1 VQGYGDP
8 NAKLMFIG
16 EAPGMDESFRS
27 HRPFTG
33 PAGDELTRF
42 LKGIDIDREDIY
54 LTNVVKCNPP
64 GNEDPLPEVIKR
76 CDYYLMKEMRAI
88 SPKVF
93 VTLGGI
99 ALRHFNPYLILD
111 MVWGIPQ
118 TTDPWL
124 FPLYHPALGLHQTRM
139 LPMIEEGFRRL
150 GRWLNG
156 ETVWKKDQYLN
167 PQYVRMSNWDTI
179 NGSELIAIDTETKWD
194 GGPLYVQ
201 LTGAEGRGYMVGVTG
216 GLTLISIKDNLEFPN
231 TTTILHNAMFDLE
244 VLHRLD
250 IHPAHIEDTMVMA
263 YLLGGLPQGLKP
275 LAYRLCGMEMKE
287 YGEVVSKVGVEKAL
301 LYLLGASLLEWPNP
315 KEQLSLV
322 KGVPHIKKPQ
332 NIGKKILRAMKDF
345 DKSPYDLRERWNKME
360 GTEVV
365 EAQLG
370 PMPGVDLRDVEEQD
384 ALTYACKDADATRR
398 IYPILKKRIEDE
410 GLQEAYEM
418 DIGIIPM
425 LLEMQ
430 RNGITVDRG
439 ALVKVGTA
447 FAAQM
452 QGKERELQKAIGY
465 HINPGSSQQV
475 AEMMD
480 KRGIIGRKRRGKSG
494 LQSTGVEIL
503 EPLRTGYPEIGLILD
518 WRKYETLMSMF
529 VDVIPTMIHSD
540 GKVHTTIKNTRT
552 ITGRLAMEE
561 PNLQQQPVR
570 TEESRLI
577 RNAFVASPG
586 YVLASFDYCL
596 AGSTKII
603 TNRGEIPIMN
613 IEVGDGVLSIVNT
626 PGPKP
631 SLTFNTVK
639 KTLCIGVQDMW
650 EIGLEDGSTVRCTG
664 EHKWRMFRGG
674 WVKTANLKVGTH
686 LSHVKEG
693 VSGRYPT
700 WWIYSHR
707 NYKYK
712 HRLVSKW
719 KLGDVLE
726 GFECDHKDGDYLN
739 WKSDNLQ
746 YLPKA
751 ENRSQ
756 GFKHFWRGIKEGT
769 RSDIVR
775 QNALRSMLKVRRT
788 YYGKNNPNYGKR
800 KGMERRC
807 PICKV
812 AFYSPPSHNAIYCSR
827 KCYFEGKNH
836 KVAWLVRVTSERAYQ
851 ITVEKDHNYILA
863 NGLISRNSQIELR
876 VAAHESQ
883 DEVMLSIFHRGED
896 IHSSTASRMFG
907 IPIGELNDER
917 HRRPAKTVNFGILYG
932 ISPIGLMLKMET
944 EGANTSARIAGQP
957 ILWTEGACGDMI
969 ASWLSIF
976 RGVKDWREEIK
987 AHARRY
993 GWVADMFGR
1002 RRLTPEVH
1010 STSKKIVEEGLRY
1023 AMNQPVQSGAQGIIK
1038 KAMVKVWGEFLTQLP
1053 VGVVRPLLQIH
1064 DDLLFEYREGEEWVL
1079 PIIQE
1084 MMETTVKLSI
1094 LISVE
1099 LKVGEKWGSM
1109 KKST

>member
-1 VQGYGDP
+1 MKQDFGICSQCPYYKRGYVQGYGDP

-54 LTNVVKCNPP
+54 LTNLVKCNPP
-64 GNEDPLPEVIKR
+64 NNEDPKQEVIAQ
-76 CDYYLMKEMRAI
+76 CGHYLVKELEDIAPSVI
-88 SPKVF
+88 
-93 VTLGGI
+93 VTLGAI
-99 ALRHFNPYLILD
+99 PLRYFNPKVDIE

-118 TTDPWL
+118 ETSKYILMDGTKPPAAV
-124 FPLYHPALGLHQTRM
+124 FPLYHPARGLHQTRM

-150 GRWLNG
+150 GRWLSG
-156 ETVWKKDQYLN
+156 EEVWEKDTTVSDYNKSTMLSRD
-167 PQYVRMSNWDTI
+167 WDTFAD
-179 NGSELIAIDTETKWD
+179 IAVDTETTWD
-194 GGPLYVQ
+194 GDPLYIQ
-201 LTGAEGRGYMVGVTG
+201 WSGKRGTAVLHDCGDPWVKG
-216 GLTLISIKDNLEFPN
+216 IKQVLEHPDLI
-231 TTTILHNAMFDLE
+231 TVLHNTMFDLE
-244 VLHRLD
+244 VLHQLD
-250 IHPAHIEDTMVMA
+250 IHPTNIEDTMVMA
-263 YLLGGLPQGLKP
+263 YLLGDLPQGLKP

-287 YGEVVSKVGVEKAL
+287 YEEVVGGYGQEKARQ
-301 LYLLGASLLEWPNP
+301 YLTVAVNKLWPEPEDILEW
-315 KEQLSLV
+315 K
-322 KGVPHIKKPQ
+322 KAKDGIFIIPHIKKPQ
-332 NIGKKILRAMKDF
+332 NIIKKIIRALTDAGVGKVVHCKKDTFDVLIDRTTKWGNPFTIGRDGTREEVIEKHKKWLLTQKQLMKDLSELTGKTLGCWCKPASCHG
-345 DKSPYDLRERWNKME
+345 DTLIELANSKRDVDLQERWHKMK
-360 GTEVV
+360 GKEVV
-365 EAQLG
+365 ERELG
-370 PMPGVDLRDVEEQD
+370 PMPHADLRDMEEQE

-465 HINPGSSQQV
+465 RINPGSSQQV

-540 GKVHTTIKNTRT
+540 GKVHTTIKNTHT

-586 YVLASFDYCL
+586 YVLASFDY
-596 AGSTKII
+596 
-603 TNRGEIPIMN
+603 
-613 IEVGDGVLSIVNT
+613 
-626 PGPKP
+626 
-631 SLTFNTVK
+631 
-639 KTLCIGVQDMW
+639 
-650 EIGLEDGSTVRCTG
+650 
-664 EHKWRMFRGG
+664 
-674 WVKTANLKVGTH
+674 
-686 LSHVKEG
+686 
-693 VSGRYPT
+693 
-700 WWIYSHR
+700 
-707 NYKYK
+707 
-712 HRLVSKW
+712 
-719 KLGDVLE
+719 
-726 GFECDHKDGDYLN
+726 
-739 WKSDNLQ
+739 
-746 YLPKA
+746 
-751 ENRSQ
+751 
-756 GFKHFWRGIKEGT
+756 
-769 RSDIVR
+769 
-775 QNALRSMLKVRRT
+775 
-788 YYGKNNPNYGKR
+788 
-800 KGMERRC
+800 
-807 PICKV
+807 
-812 AFYSPPSHNAIYCSR
+812 
-827 KCYFEGKNH
+827 
-836 KVAWLVRVTSERAYQ
+836 
-851 ITVEKDHNYILA
+851 
-863 NGLISRNSQIELR
+863 SQIELR

-957 ILWTEGACGDMI
+957 ILWTEGACSDMI

-1038 KAMVKVWGEFLTQLP
+1038 KAMVKMWGEFLTQLP
-1053 VGVVRPLLQIH
+1053 VGVIRPLLQIH